1 MADSR
6 LCALAMAWK
15 SPVKWRLMSSI
26 GTTWA
31 YPPPAAPPFTPKT
44 GPSDG
49 SRMQSAAFF
58 PSFRSACVTPTV
70 TVDFPSP
77 AGVGLRARLAAG
89 GGGYG
94 RGGRALGRR
103 APRAWVGRGA
113 DGWRTVRAWLV
124 ALLA

>member
-49 SRMQSAAFF
+49 SRMQSAAFR
-58 PSFRSACVTPTV
+58 PILRSAWVTPTV

-77 AGVGLRARLAAG
+77 AGDAGAAQD
-89 GGGYG
+89 
-94 RGGRALGRR
+94 REERRALHQNGS
-103 APRAWVGRGA
+103 AHV
-113 DGWRTVRAWLV
+113 
-124 ALLA
+124 